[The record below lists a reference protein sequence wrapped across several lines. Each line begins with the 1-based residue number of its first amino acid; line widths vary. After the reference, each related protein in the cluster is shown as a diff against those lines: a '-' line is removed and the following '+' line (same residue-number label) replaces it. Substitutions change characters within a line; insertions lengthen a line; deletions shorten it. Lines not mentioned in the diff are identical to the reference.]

1 MPLPQVPVFSI
12 FGGKT
17 LQAVIV
23 GVTLNLG
30 ADDGNSRHVNRA
42 LVRLIVELFVEAF
55 GDRDLKR
62 QITVEPENV
71 LPAYC

>member
-1 MPLPQVPVFSI
+1 VPVFSI

-42 LVRLIVELFVEAF
+42 LVRLIVELFVEAS
-55 GDRDLKR
+55 G
-62 QITVEPENV
+62 IVT
-71 LPAYC
+71 